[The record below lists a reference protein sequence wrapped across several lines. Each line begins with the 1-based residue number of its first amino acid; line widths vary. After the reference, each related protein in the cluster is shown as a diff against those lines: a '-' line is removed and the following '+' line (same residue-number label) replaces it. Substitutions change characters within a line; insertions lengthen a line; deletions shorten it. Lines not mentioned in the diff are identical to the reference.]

1 LKVARI
7 LIVDDSPTVR
17 STVEWILHNQG
28 HTVRVAG
35 DGLDALHALHTFAP
49 DLLLLDIRLPHI
61 DGFQLCLVIR
71 RMAQYASLPIVMISG
86 LSGKEDIRH
95 ALDAG
100 ADDYIVK
107 PIEDETLLQV
117 IDQQLARTRLS
128 AAHLKKE

>member
-1 LKVARI
+1 
-7 LIVDDSPTVR
+7 
-17 STVEWILHNQG
+17 
-28 HTVRVAG
+28 
-35 DGLDALHALHTFAP
+35 
-49 DLLLLDIRLPHI
+49 LLLDIRLPHI